1 MFLNISNHHSQY
13 WSDEQRSA
21 AESMG
26 GTIVDMPFPNVPP
39 DAEHLWVHSMAE
51 EMLIDI
57 LERSPSVVHV
67 MGEHT
72 LNVALVIK
80 LKSMGV
86 KTVASTTERDVV
98 VAHDGTKISRFRFV
112 RFREY

>member
-13 WSDEQRSA
+13 WTAEQLSA
-21 AESMG
+21 AESIG

-39 DAEHLWVHSMAE
+39 EADRVLVQSMAD
-51 EMLIDI
+51 DI
-57 LERSPSVVHV
+57 LSRIVELSPSVVHI

-80 LKSMGV
+80 LKSLGV
-86 KTVASTTERDVV
+86 NTVASTTVRNVIIGP
-98 VAHDGTKISRFRFV
+98 DGAKTSRFQFV
-112 RFREY
+112 KFREY